1 MVNHNGEKMLLKKEK
16 IVIRDMGD
24 EAVLYNPET
33 KAIHVLNKTSSMI
46 WEYCNG
52 KHSLEMIENKIM
64 EKFNVS
70 NVPDIKDDI
79 RETINKFSQLGLIE
93 Q

>member
-1 MVNHNGEKMLLKKEK
+1 MFLKKDK

-24 EAVLYNPET
+24 EAVLYNPQT
-33 KAIHVLNKTSSMI
+33 KAIHVLNKTSSMV
-46 WEYCNG
+46 WEYCDG

-64 EKFNVS
+64 GKFNVS
-70 NVPDIKDDI
+70 NVQDVKDDI
-79 RETINKFSQLGLIE
+79 RETINQFSQLGLVE